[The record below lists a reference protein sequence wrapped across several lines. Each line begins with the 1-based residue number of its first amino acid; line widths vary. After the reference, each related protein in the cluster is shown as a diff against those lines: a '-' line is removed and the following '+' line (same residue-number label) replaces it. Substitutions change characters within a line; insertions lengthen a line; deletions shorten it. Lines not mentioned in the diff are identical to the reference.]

1 MGPWD
6 RNTVG
11 PSDCRNVRGERRGHS
26 VSEIRSIHDLEVY
39 RLSFQA
45 AMHVFGASKSFP
57 KEEKYSLTD
66 QIRRSSRSVPSNI
79 REGLAKRR
87 YRQVFAKHLTDAF
100 GSAEETRTWLDLALS
115 CGYLADAPHGEI
127 SGEYDRVCAMLFKLM
142 QQWT

>member
-1 MGPWD
+1 MRAEQRG
-6 RNTVG
+6 RTV
-11 PSDCRNVRGERRGHS
+11 N
-26 VSEIRSIHDLEVY
+26 EIRSIHDLDVY

-45 AMHVFGASKSFP
+45 AMHVFEASKSFP
-57 KEEKYSLTD
+57 KEERYSLTD

-79 REGLAKRR
+79 RGGFAKRR
-87 YRQVFAKHLTDAF
+87 YRQVFAKHLTHAL

-127 SGEYDRVCAMLFKLM
+127 SEEYDRVCAMLFKLM